1 MTSAAETVA
10 SGVGLASTLCEM
22 FDHTVRRWPDTVALR
37 TVDEAQSYTYAQY
50 RAAVVDI
57 AAALHGCG
65 VGAGDVVVL
74 MFENRPLFHI
84 VDAAVMHLGAVTCSV
99 YNTSPVRDIE
109 HVFRTSG
116 ARIALCESKFA
127 TVLRAGGPD
136 ARIVCDSS
144 DIAGTEWLNDLPR
157 SADFD
162 FDARWKAIEPD
173 AALTLIYTSGTTGTP
188 KAVELTHR
196 SMAAE
201 VLLAAEALDFRAGDR
216 VPSALPMAHAA
227 QRWGTHYN
235 AMAFGLEV
243 VCIDDISKLATSLAV
258 IEPNIW
264 GTVPRVLEKL
274 VAGLSSHIDAEADA
288 TKKSALAWALDV
300 GRRFVT
306 EQQAARNGSGP
317 GPNEV
322 LTAERERAEPVLTA
336 LRARIGLGQLRWLMV
351 GAAPTPPH
359 VLEFLAG
366 LGLEI
371 IEVWGMSELGSVAT
385 VNPIGAQKLGTV
397 GKPLRTVEIDIADD
411 GEVLVRG
418 PILMRG
424 YRGDPERT
432 AETFDSAG
440 RFKTGDVGQLD
451 EDGYLTITDRKKEII
466 VNAAGKNI
474 SPARVEAAV
483 KAQSPLISTVM
494 AIGDGRP
501 YLTALIV
508 LDPETVAQFAA
519 DNRLTATHFDT
530 MVESAAIRVAVAGA
544 VDRANQ
550 ELARVEQIKRYVVLT
565 DVWLP
570 GGDELTPT
578 LKVRRR
584 VVAEKYG
591 DRIASLYEGEASR

>member
-1 MTSAAETVA
+1 MDLT
-10 SGVGLASTLCEM
+10 STLCEM

-37 TVDEAQSYTYAQY
+37 TVDGQESYTYSQY
-50 RAAVVDI
+50 REAIVDV
-57 AAALHGCG
+57 ASALHGCG
-65 VGAGDVVVL
+65 VGVGDVVVL

-84 VDAAVMHLGAVTCSV
+84 VDAAVMHLGAITCSV

-109 HVFRTSG
+109 HVFRTSA

-127 TVLRAGGPD
+127 SALRSGGPD
-136 ARIVCDSS
+136 SRIVCDSP
-144 DIAGTEWLNDLPR
+144 DVVGTEWLNDLPR

-162 FDARWKAIEPD
+162 FDAHWQSIEPD
-173 AALTLIYTSGTTGTP
+173 APLTLIYTSGTTGTP

-243 VCIDDISKLATSLAV
+243 VCIDDISKLAASLAV
-258 IEPNIW
+258 IQPDIW

-274 VAGLSSHIDAEADA
+274 VAGLSSHIEAQADA
-288 TKKSALAWALDV
+288 AKKATLQSALDV

-306 EQQAARNGSGP
+306 EQQAALRGSGP
-317 GPNEV
+317 GPDAV
-322 LTAERERAEPVLTA
+322 LTAERERVEPVLAA
-336 LRARIGLGQLRWLMV
+336 LRAGMGLGRLRWLMV

-371 IEVWGMSELGSVAT
+371 VEVWGMSELGSVAT

-397 GKPLRTVEIDIADD
+397 GKSLRTVEIDIAED

-432 AETFDSAG
+432 AESFDSEG

-451 EDGYLTITDRKKEII
+451 LDGYLTIT
-466 VNAAGKNI
+466 
-474 SPARVEAAV
+474 
-483 KAQSPLISTVM
+483 
-494 AIGDGRP
+494 
-501 YLTALIV
+501 
-508 LDPETVAQFAA
+508 
-519 DNRLTATHFDT
+519 
-530 MVESAAIRVAVAGA
+530 
-544 VDRANQ
+544 
-550 ELARVEQIKRYVVLT
+550 
-565 DVWLP
+565 
-570 GGDELTPT
+570 
-578 LKVRRR
+578 VR
-584 VVAEKYG
+584 
-591 DRIASLYEGEASR
+591 